1 MQKKK
6 IREHAITKKGIS
18 MEGYILINAD
28 TKRSQFWDIS
38 EEAIKIKGVNMAH
51 TVLGS
56 FDAILYIKFSDSNEL
71 KKIIS
76 EVSLI
81 PSVEN
86 IQTLLALL
94 PKKLLQI

>member
-1 MQKKK
+1 
-6 IREHAITKKGIS
+6 
-18 MEGYILINAD
+18 MEGYMLIKAD
-28 TKRSQFWDIS
+28 TKRNQFWDIS

-56 FDAILYIKFSDSNEL
+56 YDVILFLKFSDSDEL

-76 EVSLI
+76 EVTSI
-81 PSVEN
+81 PSVKE

>member
-1 MQKKK
+1 
-6 IREHAITKKGIS
+6 
-18 MEGYILINAD
+18 MEGYILIKAD

-76 EVSLI
+76 EVTSI
-81 PSVEN
+81 PSVKE

-94 PKKLLQI
+94 PKELSQI

>member
-1 MQKKK
+1 
-6 IREHAITKKGIS
+6 
-18 MEGYILINAD
+18 MEGYMLIKAD
-28 TKRSQFWDIS
+28 TKRNQFWDIS

-56 FDAILYIKFSDSNEL
+56 YDAILFLKFSDSDEL

-76 EVSLI
+76 EVTSI
-81 PSVEN
+81 PSVKE

>member
-1 MQKKK
+1 
-6 IREHAITKKGIS
+6 
-18 MEGYILINAD
+18 MEGYILIKAD
-28 TKRSQFWDIS
+28 TKRIQFWDIS

-56 FDAILYIKFSDSNEL
+56 FDVILFLKFSDSNEL

-76 EVSLI
+76 EVTSI
-81 PSVEN
+81 PSVKE

-94 PKKLLQI
+94 PKKLLNI

>member
-1 MQKKK
+1 
-6 IREHAITKKGIS
+6 
-18 MEGYILINAD
+18 MEGYMLIKGDA
-28 TKRSQFWDIS
+28 KRSQFWDIS
-38 EEAIKIKGVNMAH
+38 EVAIKIKGVIMAH

>member
-1 MQKKK
+1 
-6 IREHAITKKGIS
+6 
-18 MEGYILINAD
+18 MEGYILIKAN

-94 PKKLLQI
+94 QKKLLQI

>member
-1 MQKKK
+1 
-6 IREHAITKKGIS
+6 
-18 MEGYILINAD
+18 MEGYILIKAD

-38 EEAIKIKGVNMAH
+38 EEAIKIKGVNIAH

-56 FDAILYIKFSDSNEL
+56 FDVILFLKFSDSNEL

-76 EVSLI
+76 EVTSI
-81 PSVEN
+81 PSVKE

-94 PKKLLQI
+94 PKKLLKI

>member
-1 MQKKK
+1 
-6 IREHAITKKGIS
+6 
-18 MEGYILINAD
+18 MEGYMLIKGDA
-28 TKRSQFWDIS
+28 KRSQFWDIS
-38 EEAIKIKGVNMAH
+38 EEATKIKGVNMAH

-56 FDAILYIKFSDSNEL
+56 FDAILYIKFSDSDEL

>member
-1 MQKKK
+1 
-6 IREHAITKKGIS
+6 
-18 MEGYILINAD
+18 MEGYMLIKAD
-28 TKRSQFWDIS
+28 TKRNQFWDIS

-56 FDAILYIKFSDSNEL
+56 YDAILFLKFSDSEEL

-76 EVSLI
+76 EVTSI
-81 PSVEN
+81 PSVKE

-94 PKKLLQI
+94 PKKLLEI

>member
-1 MQKKK
+1 
-6 IREHAITKKGIS
+6 
-18 MEGYILINAD
+18 MEGYILIKAD
-28 TKRSQFWDIS
+28 TKRNQFWDIS

-56 FDAILYIKFSDSNEL
+56 FDTILFVKFSDSNDL

-76 EVSLI
+76 EVTSI
-81 PSVEN
+81 PSVKE

-94 PKKLLQI
+94 PKKLLNI

>member
-1 MQKKK
+1 
-6 IREHAITKKGIS
+6 
-18 MEGYILINAD
+18 MEGYILIKAD
-28 TKRSQFWDIS
+28 TKRNQFWDIS

-56 FDAILYIKFSDSNEL
+56 FDAILFLKFSDSNDL

-76 EVSLI
+76 EVTSI
-81 PSVEN
+81 PSVKE

-94 PKKLLQI
+94 PKKLLNI

>member
-1 MQKKK
+1 
-6 IREHAITKKGIS
+6 
-18 MEGYILINAD
+18 MEGYMLIKAD

-38 EEAIKIKGVNMAH
+38 EKAKKIKGVKMAH

-56 FDAILYIKFSDSNEL
+56 FDDILYLEFSDSNEL
-71 KKIIS
+71 KKIID
-76 EVSLI
+76 EVSSI
-81 PSVEN
+81 PAVEQ

>member
-1 MQKKK
+1 
-6 IREHAITKKGIS
+6 
-18 MEGYILINAD
+18 MEGYMLIKAN

-56 FDAILYIKFSDSNEL
+56 FDVILYLKFSDSNEL

-76 EVSLI
+76 EVTLI
-81 PSVEN
+81 PSVEQ

>member
-1 MQKKK
+1 
-6 IREHAITKKGIS
+6 
-18 MEGYILINAD
+18 MEGYILIKAD

-38 EEAIKIKGVNMAH
+38 EEAIKIKGVNTAH

-56 FDAILYIKFSDSNEL
+56 FDVILFLKFSDSNEL

-76 EVSLI
+76 EVTSI
-81 PSVEN
+81 PSVKE

-94 PKKLLQI
+94 PKKLLKI

>member
-1 MQKKK
+1 M
-6 IREHAITKKGIS
+6 KGIS
-18 MEGYILINAD
+18 MEGYMLIKAD
-28 TKRSQFWDIS
+28 TKRNQFWDIS

-56 FDAILYIKFSDSNEL
+56 YDAILFLKFSDSEEL

-76 EVSLI
+76 EVTSI
-81 PSVEN
+81 PSVKE

-94 PKKLLQI
+94 PNKLLEI